1 METDIQIKWAVITSM
16 SNQFDQFKM
25 SYTTDV
31 NEITDEL
38 VSRGYNIPGTSVKIT
53 LRHSDGGEISFYR
66 DYV

>member
-53 LRHSDGGEISFYR
+53 LQHADGGEISFYR